1 MVGEALKH
9 SKAFPDSPLE
19 EIRFI
24 VHTDDREGISNF
36 EEKFRGLKEE
46 RQGILTPRS
55 PANGHCRRKK
65 KPILS
70 GPTCTKVRVGCSTLE
85 VVKGDITKESSDGIV
100 NILRDDLQMK
110 NGTLSAFIANAS
122 GAVVQKELT
131 ASFPQ
136 ACGSIVTTSAG
147 NLAAK
152 CILHMVVRSNNKQH
166 LQTCVLAA
174 LKEAHSRDLKSV
186 SIPAI
191 GSGRFRL
198 SPRESAEV
206 VLGAV
211 RSFFEAGN
219 LSNTLREI
227 RILVIDD
234 SVEDAFTCLLKQL
247 TTETEFC
254 GLAEEGGE
262 EGQIDTKGMAKCYQ
276 HKVVVYGRHEVLD
289 DAIAAITNGVIKEF
303 QSIDVT
309 DDVIPRLPKR
319 CIRELRRNGRTEDV
333 SLDLFEPGII
343 TLHGFPTDV
352 LRMHTEVSK
361 VIQDQLKKEHTIE
374 RAEMTARNVEWC
386 YLSVTGKQEPFE
398 KMANYEIETA
408 SQSKR
413 PSVSFTH
420 KNLNAEIVFDLEQV
434 TFLKTRAV
442 KKIFRKEGESLFWA
456 RVSLNSDNQS
466 SEEME
471 ITTVLSGFQTGAV
484 CTGAVQPK
492 TLYLSAR
499 VTRRLL

>member
-1 MVGEALKH
+1 MLWKCLDKASDLGSCSVALPLIGTGQLFFPHNVAVEIMVEEALRH
-9 SKAFPDSPLE
+9 SNAFPKSPLE

-36 EEKFRGLKEE
+36 EEKFRELKEE
-46 RQGILTPRS
+46 RQRIPTPRS
-55 PANGHCRRKK
+55 PANGHCKRKK
-65 KPILS
+65 KPMFS
-70 GPTCTKVRVGCSTLE
+70 GPRCTKVSIGCSTLE

-110 NGTLSAFIANAS
+110 NGTLSAFIENAS

-152 CILHMVVRSNNKQH
+152 YILHMVVQSGNKRH

-174 LKEAHSRDLKSV
+174 LKEAHSRGLKSV

-191 GSGRFRL
+191 GSGGFLL

-247 TTETEFC
+247 TTESEFC
-254 GLAEEGGE
+254 GLAEEAGE
-262 EGQIDTKGMAKCYQ
+262 EDEIASKGMTKSYQ

-289 DAIAAITNGVIKEF
+289 DAIAAIKNGVVKEF

-309 DDVIPRLPKR
+309 DDVIRRLPDRIIK
-319 CIRELRRNGRTEDV
+319 ELKRNGRKEDV
-333 SLDLFEPGII
+333 SLDLSQLGII
-343 TLHGFPTDV
+343 TLHGFPADV
-352 LRMHTEVSK
+352 LRMHKEVSK
-361 VIQDQLKKEHTIE
+361 VINDRLKKEHTTE
-374 RAEMTARNVEWC
+374 RAEMTARNVQWC
-386 YLSVTGKQEPFE
+386 YLSVSGKQEPFE
-398 KMANYEIETA
+398 KMANYEIEQA

-434 TFLKTRAV
+434 TLLKTGAV
-442 KKIFRKEGESLFWA
+442 KKIFRKEGESFFRA
-456 RVSLNSDNQS
+456 RVS
-466 SEEME
+466 
-471 ITTVLSGFQTGAV
+471 
-484 CTGAVQPK
+484 
-492 TLYLSAR
+492 
-499 VTRRLL
+499 